1 MAPSIRTQFSRRCPA
16 LCGVGGT
23 LHRGS
28 WGSTVGASAVG
39 LGGCSYLSL
48 RFYSIVFLC
57 FSAFSY
63 LSITIS
69 IMIYLSLSIYHCL
82 SIYLTNLPIDPCI
95 HVSMYPCIHPS
106 IRPSIHPSTYIVLR
120 VHISTW
126 YMDRYSSYP
135 STGWTNIGH
144 SNRVE
149 RWLGLVKSV
158 HGIVTLW

>member
-48 RFYSIVFLC
+48 RFYSIILLC

-95 HVSMYPCIHPS
+95 HVSMYPCIHA
-106 IRPSIHPSTYIVLR
+106 SIHPS
-120 VHISTW
+120 VH
-126 YMDRYSSYP
+126 P
-135 STGWTNIGH
+135 STHLRTSYLEYI
-144 SNRVE
+144 
-149 RWLGLVKSV
+149 LV
-158 HGIVTLW
+158 HGTWIDTAATPQLVEPTSVIPTGSSDD